1 LNVHTFLFKK
11 FGHIKF
17 KLTVQKQSK
26 RKGTDSRI
34 LLEKQGSKKTKE
46 NQWSLVGFMKQPI
59 SDILPRKSATK
70 VVQYQ
75 VFLLESKKQKTKTKE
90 NKNTVT

>member
-1 LNVHTFLFKK
+1 
-11 FGHIKF
+11 
-17 KLTVQKQSK
+17 
-26 RKGTDSRI
+26 
-34 LLEKQGSKKTKE
+34 
-46 NQWSLVGFMKQPI
+46 MKQPI